1 MKTPEAIAQ
10 ECAEKIHDLELDAAV
25 NSKFDRTKQEQID
38 DHARIIAAA
47 IREAVEHEL
56 ATINAERAETRDIR
70 KEMIKA
76 QDEVAKLRAEV
87 EQYKQDFRDQ
97 EKRIGQASR
106 ELAQVTGDRNIK
118 RELIVR
124 LNSEATQL
132 RADVERLKGK
142 ADECWGAANYRLKY
156 LACLF
161 RALGRPD
168 DETIESNISNAAEQ
182 ITQLRAALSVA
193 EGALKEIKECAESIV
208 RNMNEDIDPA
218 LRDNIW
224 VITASCHAKVI
235 LQDLARIAALKT

>member
-10 ECAEKIHDLELDAAV
+10 ECAEKINRIAKE
-25 NSKFDRTKQEQID
+25 QE
-38 DHARIIAAA
+38 DHLPDEFIARLIAAA

-132 RADVERLKGK
+132 RA
-142 ADECWGAANYRLKY
+142 A
-156 LACLF
+156 LA
-161 RALGRPD
+161 
-168 DETIESNISNAAEQ
+168 E
-182 ITQLRAALSVA
+182 A
-193 EGALKEIKECAESIV
+193 EGAGKNLAAELCQWCPHEV
-208 RNMNEDIDPA
+208 RGPVLTQWDQA
-218 LRDNIW
+218 
-224 VITASCHAKVI
+224 
-235 LQDLARIAALKT
+235 LARIIAATRTP